1 MEASEALQ
9 LLKSSAKYIEEAR
22 ARTTV
27 SIFSLNAPS
36 HTMGK
41 PVPKTKIEN
50 NVREIRTITCGESL
64 IATPITTKIKAMT
77 KACRESVIKHLN
89 AHQ

>member
-1 MEASEALQ
+1 
-9 LLKSSAKYIEEAR
+9 
-22 ARTTV
+22 
-27 SIFSLNAPS
+27 
-36 HTMGK
+36 MGK